1 MTNPP
6 IPSPTHEPH
15 AFVGR
20 DLSRHFFPQTA
31 NTVEINGRAVT
42 VEWSKAAARE
52 LALRT
57 QPLVVEL
64 ELYFSCLVKK
74 FVHFHETPPQRA
86 TIPVSDKLAVFFR
99 PVTSTACSFEVADRL
114 GRQPEIELDTPN
126 TRKIAPKRVEIDF
139 VRGAWRGE
147 FWI

>member
-1 MTNPP
+1 MN
-6 IPSPTHEPH
+6 
-15 AFVGR
+15 AQ
-20 DLSRHFFPQTA
+20 LN
-31 NTVEINGRAVT
+31 NTIEINGRPVS

-52 LALRT
+52 LAQRT

-74 FVHFHETPPQRA
+74 FVHFHESVPQRE
-86 TIPVSDKLAVFFR
+86 TVSVSDKLTVFFR

-114 GRQPEIELDTPN
+114 GRQPEIEIDTPN
-126 TRKIAPKRVEIDF
+126 ARKIAPSRVSLDF
-139 VRGAWRGE
+139 VRGNWKGE